1 VGVMVEFDF
10 LSGFETVSIHVACRW
25 PHTQSSCLSLPSTE
39 ITNTMYTANS
49 RTSSL
54 LRPASMDS
62 LWAVAT
68 GGGL

>member
-1 VGVMVEFDF
+1 
-10 LSGFETVSIHVACRW
+10 
-25 PHTQSSCLSLPSTE
+25 
-39 ITNTMYTANS
+39 MYTANS